1 MALALTAPIVPKR
14 RSFLGVERSACG
26 RAWRDRLDERGAAC
40 ALAIAQCHENVPELL
55 ARILAGRGIEVD
67 EVTSFLDPTVRTLM
81 PDPHTLADMRDAAIR
96 LADAITRGETIAIF
110 GDYDVDGA
118 TSAAVLGRYLRH
130 CSLRPLVHIP
140 DRLFEG
146 YGPNTEAVR
155 TLAAQGASLLVAV
168 DCGTTSYEP
177 LLEARS
183 LGLDVIV
190 IDHHLADERLPVA
203 LAVVNPNRLDDL
215 SGLGQLAAVGL
226 VFMTV
231 VAVNRELRLRGF
243 WTQERPEPDL
253 LGFLDLVAL
262 GTIADVV
269 PLTGLN
275 RAFVAKGLVAL
286 RRRDNPGLTALMDVA
301 RLGGPPEPW
310 HLGFLLGP
318 RINAGGRIGRAAL
331 GVELLMHEDPC
342 ECARIAGELDRLNR
356 ERQVIEVATVA
367 QAEAEAMAA
376 LGADEKGSVV
386 VTAAEGWH
394 PGVVGLVAAR
404 LRERFGRPSFAVALE
419 PGGIGTGSG
428 RSITGVDLGR
438 AVRQAVSVGLVMK
451 GGGHAMAAGVTLRRD
466 KLSAFRAYLEDALA
480 GAVEAARRED
490 ALLIDGALTAA
501 AANNDIVSTIARAG
515 PFGAGNPE
523 PVIAFPAHTLVYAEE
538 VGQSHV
544 RARLRAGDGSI
555 INAIAF
561 RAAGQ
566 KLGIALG
573 QARGQSVHAAGTLC
587 LDRWNGTE
595 RVQLRLIDVARADA
609 SLGTY

>member
-1 MALALTAPIVPKR
+1 MTIALTAPIVAKR
-14 RSFLGVERSACG
+14 RFFLGVERSACG
-26 RAWRDRLDERGAAC
+26 RAWCDRLDERGAAR
-40 ALAIAQCHENVPELL
+40 ALAIAQRYADMPELL
-55 ARILAGRGIEVD
+55 ARILAGRAVELD
-67 EVTSFLDPTVRTLM
+67 EVTSFLDPTVRALM
-81 PDPHTLADMRDAAIR
+81 PDPHTLADMRVAALR
-96 LADAITRGETIAIF
+96 LTEAIIRGETVAIF

-130 CSLRPLVHIP
+130 CGLHALIHIP

-146 YGPNTEAVR
+146 YGPNAEAVR
-155 TLAAQGASLLVAV
+155 ALAGRGAGLLVTV
-168 DCGTTSYEP
+168 DCGTTSHEP
-177 LLEARS
+177 LLEARN

-190 IDHHLADERLPVA
+190 IDHHQADERLPAV

-215 SGLGQLAAVGL
+215 SRLGHLAAVGL
-226 VFMTV
+226 MFMTV
-231 VAVNRELRLRGF
+231 VAVNRELRVRGF

-275 RAFVAKGLVAL
+275 RAFVAKGLLAM

-331 GVELLMHEDPC
+331 GVELLMHEDPS

-356 ERQVIEVATVA
+356 ERQGIEVATVA

-376 LGADEKGSVV
+376 LGAEEKGAVV
-386 VTAAEGWH
+386 VTAAESWH

-404 LRERFGRPSFAVALE
+404 LRERFGRPAFAIALE
-419 PGGIGTGSG
+419 PGGLGTGSG

-438 AVRQAVSVGLVMK
+438 AVRQAVSTGLLIK

-466 KLSAFRAYLEDALA
+466 RLNAFRAYLEDAFA
-480 GAVEAARRED
+480 SAVEAARRED
-490 ALLIDGALTAA
+490 ALLIDGAVSAA
-501 AANNDIVSTIARAG
+501 AATNEIVATIACAG

-523 PVIAFPAHTLVYAEE
+523 PIIAFPAHTLVYADA
-538 VGQSHV
+538 VGQSHMRV
-544 RARLRAGDGSI
+544 RLRAGDGSI
-555 INAIAF
+555 LNAIAF

-566 KLGIALG
+566 KLGRALE
-573 QARGQSVHAAGTLC
+573 QARGQCVHAVGTLC
-587 LDRWNGTE
+587 LDRWNGLE
-595 RVQLRLIDVARADA
+595 RVQLRLIDVASADG
-609 SLGTY
+609 SLIG